1 MSLTTASVAGQVKV
15 WSRPVP
21 GSARRPPRRCG
32 SALPQ
37 PVVLPGT
44 YFVFVTDSE
53 YLSEMYDDILCSQGG
68 SFPECDVTKGTP
80 VVLTRGDDTIGID
93 YLPLPRM

>member
-1 MSLTTASVAGQVKV
+1 
-15 WSRPVP
+15 
-21 GSARRPPRRCG
+21 
-32 SALPQ
+32 
-37 PVVLPGT
+37 
-44 YFVFVTDSE
+44 
-53 YLSEMYDDILCSQGG
+53 MYDDILCSQGG